1 MTEPECPQKR
11 PYVIQVETGKKYA
24 VCMCGKSQN
33 QPLCDGNHA
42 GSGMGPVIFEAT
54 EDGTVPFCG
63 CKRTNN
69 TTGLCDGTHGSL

>member
-1 MTEPECPQKR
+1 
-11 PYVIQVETGKKYA
+11 
-24 VCMCGKSQN
+24 MCGKSQN